1 MYWFRYERISKYI
14 RIKINTNNI
23 HIDTNKYPNIL
34 WLHIKPN
41 LLVSVTHRRIIYIKN
56 DKMITF
62 IIIIITSI
70 MLKISGQ
77 LALCDF
83 PLMTLGIRRYVLKPL
98 EDSSISNNNSVN
110 ISNSNISSISITI
123 GIKCVGEMPTSSLG
137 IKEEKTCLWFLQQQK
152 LYW

>member
-1 MYWFRYERISKYI
+1 
-14 RIKINTNNI
+14 
-23 HIDTNKYPNIL
+23 
-34 WLHIKPN
+34 
-41 LLVSVTHRRIIYIKN
+41 
-56 DKMITF
+56 
-62 IIIIITSI
+62 

-98 EDSSISNNNSVN
+98 EDSSISNNNNSVN
-110 ISNSNISSISITI
+110 TSNSNISSISITI

-137 IKEEKTCLWFLQQQK
+137 IREEKTHLWFLQQQK